1 MDPSS
6 TFFDGPRAYLPNI
19 SAAREAEADAFTA
32 NLSEDLSDSQ
42 CSSRTVVQDNRAAR
56 QRASDEICIGI
67 PSIKRNKEQFLR
79 RTVASLFDTL
89 ESDERKTIYLAV
101 LIADD
106 HAEDNPAYGQDWL
119 GCLADE
125 IMVYSEPSLPSGLLN
140 YRRILSPGHNHEMD
154 RNEHVRH
161 DYANLIEACQ
171 RRGSPFFT
179 LIEDDTI
186 ASRSWLRRLRQGLIE
201 AEEHNSNRDWLYIRL
216 FYSETYLGWNNEEIP
231 IYIRNI
237 IFIYVSLGIILS
249 ALDFL
254 RSLSSAGVHNG
265 FHPQHHVKA
274 HILVYFWTTA
284 FISLYFAAGRLLV
297 NPYKPGLQ
305 EMPDYGCCAQGLA
318 FPERHYNL
326 LTTSLRRPPYILPG
340 DSTIEEIANQFN
352 LRKLALVPSVLQH
365 VGKRGSSALGGAVK
379 HTWNFRFERQY

>member
-6 TFFDGPRAYLPNI
+6 TFFDGPRAYLPNF

-79 RTVASLFDTL
+79 RTIASLFDTL

-125 IMVYSEPSLPSGLLN
+125 IMVYSEPSLPSGLVN
-140 YRRILSPGHNHEMD
+140 YRRILSPGHNHKMD

-249 ALDFL
+249 ALDFR

-265 FHPQHHVKA
+265 FHPQHHHKLGKPNIMPKRFPRHVKA
-274 HILVYFWTTA
+274 FVKFKLGNLSGLFEAVTDKFNVSEEGLDLVFTALLAVSSPKDKDWAVILSSELWA
-284 FISLYFAAGRLLV
+284 SGRNAV
-297 NPYKPGLQ
+297 VFKSFQTESETKDFLQ
-305 EMPDYGCCAQGLA
+305 SWFVG
-318 FPERHYNL
+318 
-326 LTTSLRRPPYILPG
+326 
-340 DSTIEEIANQFN
+340 
-352 LRKLALVPSVLQH
+352 RK
-365 VGKRGSSALGGAVK
+365 GKSFFL
-379 HTWNFRFERQY
+379 